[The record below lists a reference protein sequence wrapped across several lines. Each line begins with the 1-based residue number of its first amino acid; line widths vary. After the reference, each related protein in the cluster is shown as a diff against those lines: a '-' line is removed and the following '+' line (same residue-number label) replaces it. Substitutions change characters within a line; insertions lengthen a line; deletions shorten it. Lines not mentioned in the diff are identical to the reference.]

1 MKGALVFFTF
11 LVSLVFF
18 SVLLYLTLTGGIH
31 VAASQAKVLSLG
43 ESIFF
48 TLWIGGCLYSS
59 GRLLGIWQRIS
70 EIADG
75 LLLRFNEHLDRSGK

>member
-18 SVLLYLTLTGGIH
+18 TVILYKTLTGGIH
-31 VAASQAKVLSLG
+31 VAASQAQVLSLG
-43 ESIFF
+43 ESLFF
-48 TLWIGGCLYSS
+48 ILWIGGSLYAT

-70 EIADG
+70 DIADG
-75 LLLRFNEHLDRSGK
+75 LLLRFNDHLDRSGK